1 MAASRADLALC
12 HELLL
17 PGPAG
22 LWLFDAHD
30 DPVRPSLPPFRR
42 PHRRSDQN
50 RTPTTHQLAVA
61 VAVAPHAPDR
71 KQHCTQLETNSYN
84 TPADFLVMLIVSG
97 AALLVMGAF
106 MGMPF
111 LGMGLVFAIVYVWAK
126 ENADEEVN
134 FVFNLAKFKAFY
146 LPWAY
151 VGLAML
157 MGQSPVAHLMGI
169 AAGHFYVFL
178 DKIVPVQYNRT
189 VLWTPNF
196 LCVRNV
202 TRYSNTYTHTHTHTH
217 TLHIRCCLFSQALAI
232 WHPGARR
239 RARQPPDM
247 VGWLQLGRR
256 WQCTGPWL
264 MWGGRMRSK

>member
-1 MAASRADLALC
+1 MSSLTPVVCAGGSLAQLPHQRSSAQLPNAACCSC
-12 HELLL
+12 
-17 PGPAG
+17 
-22 LWLFDAHD
+22 
-30 DPVRPSLPPFRR
+30 
-42 PHRRSDQN
+42 
-50 RTPTTHQLAVA
+50 
-61 VAVAPHAPDR
+61 DR
-71 KQHCTQLETNSYN
+71 KQHCTQLEANSYN

-106 MGMPF
+106 MEMPF

-126 ENADEEVN
+126 ENADQEVN

-189 VLWTPNF
+189 VIWTPNF
-196 LCVRNV
+196 LCDSCLR
-202 TRYSNTYTHTHTHTH
+202 TRS
-217 TLHIRCCLFSQALAI
+217 LL
-232 WHPGARR
+232 
-239 RARQPPDM
+239 
-247 VGWLQLGRR
+247 
-256 WQCTGPWL
+256 
-264 MWGGRMRSK
+264 

>member
-1 MAASRADLALC
+1 MAA
-12 HELLL
+12 
-17 PGPAG
+17 PA
-22 LWLFDAHD
+22 
-30 DPVRPSLPPFRR
+30 R
-42 PHRRSDQN
+42 
-50 RTPTTHQLAVA
+50 
-61 VAVAPHAPDR
+61 DR
-71 KQHCTQLETNSYN
+71 KQHCTQLEANSFA

-126 ENADEEVN
+126 ENADQEVN
-134 FVFNLAKFKAFY
+134 FVMNLAKFKAFY

-189 VLWTPNF
+189 ILWTPDF
-196 LCVRNV
+196 LCATQPSVTQTARNNRQPAKQLEPV
-202 TRYSNTYTHTHTHTH
+202 PHSLSPVCSGRHSLYGTP
-217 TLHIRCCLFSQALAI
+217 A
-232 WHPGARR
+232 PGA
-239 RARQPPDM
+239 AQNSRQT
-247 VGWLQLGRR
+247 WS
-256 WQCTGPWL
+256 
-264 MWGGRMRSK
+264 GGYAVRFPLVFH